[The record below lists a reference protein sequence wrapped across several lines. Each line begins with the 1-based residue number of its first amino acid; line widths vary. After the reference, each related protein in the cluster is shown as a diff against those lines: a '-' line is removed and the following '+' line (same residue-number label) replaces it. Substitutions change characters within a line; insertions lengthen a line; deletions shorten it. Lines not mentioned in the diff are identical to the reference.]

1 VGARPGA
8 KVVFGDG
15 EPILRGG
22 QILCLFGGGWEVR
35 SLVGG
40 GKKERVF
47 RSYLLGVSVRCLVGL
62 EGGMGATEYRG

>member
-1 VGARPGA
+1 VEA
-8 KVVFGDG
+8 KS
-15 EPILRGG
+15 
-22 QILCLFGGGWEVR
+22 CLFGGGWEVR

>member
-1 VGARPGA
+1 VGARPRA

-22 QILCLFGGGWEVR
+22 QNIRLFGGGWEIR
-35 SLVGG
+35 SLGG

-47 RSYLLGVSVRCLVGL
+47 RGYLLGVSVHRLANL
-62 EGGMGATEYRG
+62 EDGMGATEYWG